1 MGLSNEELELQSA
14 EYLPAREVMTGL
26 GGGHGKYGVLGGL
39 VAVDLDVHD
48 VNVVKD
54 VNILTG
60 NDSDGVDIDNIQ
72 IPIAGFA
79 K

>member
-1 MGLSNEELELQSA
+1 MGFTNEELELQSA

-26 GGGHGKYGVLGGL
+26 GGHGKSGLFGGL

-54 VNILTG
+54 VNVFTG
-60 NDSDGVDIDNIQ
+60 NDSDGVDIDNI
-72 IPIAGFA
+72 IIGTVF
-79 K
+79 

>member
-1 MGLSNEELELQSA
+1 MGLTNEELELQSA

-26 GGGHGKYGVLGGL
+26 GGGHGRSGLFGGL

-60 NDSDGVDIDNIQ
+60 CDSDVVDIDNILVG
-72 IPIAGFA
+72 IL
-79 K
+79 